1 MRELI
6 GVIPFPGKVT
16 ALLGAIVAGVC
27 SVLGGWTPA
36 MTTLL
41 TLSVLD
47 VISGFLRAA
56 IQQKLSSKESWQGG
70 IRKVLVFVVIALGA
84 QADALL
90 RESGVSIADGE
101 LVRNAAV
108 IFYCVSEGLSIVENV
123 VGAGLPVPQA
133 IKDALAQLSENKIEE
148 EPEGEA

>member
-1 MRELI
+1 MRVVI
-6 GVIPFPGKVT
+6 GTIPWPGKLT

-27 SVLGGWTPA
+27 TVLGGWTPA

-41 TLSVLD
+41 TLAALD
-47 VISGFLRAA
+47 VISGFSRAA
-56 IQQKLSSKESWQGG
+56 IQQKLSSKESWRGG
-70 IRKVLVFVVIALGA
+70 LRKVLMFVIIALGA
-84 QADALL
+84 QADTLL
-90 RESGVSIADGE
+90 RESGVSIGDGD

-133 IKDALAQLSENKIEE
+133 IKDALAQLSENKIQ

>member
-6 GVIPFPGKVT
+6 GMIPFPGKVT

>member
-6 GVIPFPGKVT
+6 GMIPFPGKVT

-56 IQQKLSSKESWQGG
+56 IQQKLSSKESFQGG

>member
-1 MRELI
+1 MDNVTGLI
-6 GVIPFPGKVT
+6 PWPGKLAAV
-16 ALLGAIVAGVC
+16 LSAIVAGLC
-27 SVLGGWTPA
+27 SILGGWTPA

-47 VISGFLRAA
+47 VISGFSRAA

-70 IRKVLVFVVIALGA
+70 IRKVLMFVVIALGA

-90 RESGVSIADGE
+90 RGAGVTVGNGE

-133 IKDALAQLSENKIEE
+133 IKDALAQLSENKIQ
-148 EPEGEA
+148 EPGGGG